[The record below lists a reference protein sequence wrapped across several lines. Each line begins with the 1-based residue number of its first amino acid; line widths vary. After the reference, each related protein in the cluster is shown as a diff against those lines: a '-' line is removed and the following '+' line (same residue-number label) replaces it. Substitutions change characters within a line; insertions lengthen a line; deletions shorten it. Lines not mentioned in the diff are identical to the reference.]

1 MNKCGCDGERSRNHF
16 KQVVEGVYVER
27 PKLSWRG
34 LSWDGSPKPR
44 GLGRRGESGKG
55 MRLSVKRAWDHFV
68 GRRLRL

>member
-1 MNKCGCDGERSRNHF
+1 MNKCGDGGGRSRNPF

-27 PKLSWRG
+27 LKLSWRG

-55 MRLSVKRAWDHFV
+55 MRLSVKRPWAYFV
-68 GRRLRL
+68 GRSLRL